1 MNLLSYF
8 QLQVRSLEGE
18 IQLKQ
23 ISSPNDY
30 NVWNASNVIL
40 SPASISESTRL
51 VVFLS
56 GTGASPRKYM
66 RLLRSAQSAGNF
78 VIGLSY
84 LSQPFPVSQSNTW
97 CVQKSILNSTN
108 CNKEMHEHVLF
119 GDSSLEVRGG
129 SYNVWNVGTE
139 YSVCAVLGKVLHTIK
154 WGNKFLKY
162 GNGSEESYIIDW
174 NKIII
179 SGHSQGAGHAAYLS
193 FKKNIPAVLFSG
205 PQDCSSCSQ
214 PWLRQ
219 MSNQNITRRAMFHVH
234 EECGPEPLDPQS
246 YCEENLMM
254 DNLSIMGME
263 DPLFYWY
270 NNSSIPQRIQTV
282 ISVSPPTCSQGRKYH
297 NAIALDNCASE
308 NIEPIW
314 EALFTFL
321 DV

>member
-1 MNLLSYF
+1 MP
-8 QLQVRSLEGE
+8 
-18 IQLKQ
+18 LKP
-23 ISSPNDY
+23 INSPSEY

-40 SPASISESTRL
+40 SPANISDSTML

-56 GTGASPRKYM
+56 GTGAYPRKYG
-66 RLLRSAQSAGNF
+66 RLLRSAQTAGNF
-78 VIGLSY
+78 VLGLSY
-84 LSQPFPVSQSNTW
+84 LSQPFPVSQSNAW

-119 GDSSLEVRGG
+119 GESSSEVRGG
-129 SYNVWNVGTE
+129 SDNIWHAGTD
-139 YSVCAVLGKVLHTIK
+139 YSVCTVLERVLHGIE
-154 WGNKFLKY
+154 WGKKFLKY
-162 GNGSEESYIIDW
+162 GNGSIESYDIDW

-193 FKKNIPAVLFSG
+193 LKKNIRAVLFSG

-214 PWLRQ
+214 PWLRW

-246 YCEENLMM
+246 YCEENLML

-263 DPLFYWY
+263 NSKFYWY
-270 NNSSIPQRIQTV
+270 NNSSIPKRIQTV

>member
-1 MNLLSYF
+1 MP
-8 QLQVRSLEGE
+8 
-18 IQLKQ
+18 LKP
-23 ISSPNDY
+23 INSPSEY

-56 GTGASPRKYM
+56 GTGASPRKYK

-108 CNKEMHEHVLF
+108 CNKELHEHVLF
-119 GDSSLEVRGG
+119 GDSSLEVKGG

-139 YSVCAVLGKVLHTIK
+139 YSVCALLGKVLHTLE

-162 GNGSEESYIIDW
+162 GNGGEESYIIDW
-174 NKIII
+174 NKIVI

-308 NIEPIW
+308 NVEPIW
-314 EALFTFL
+314 KALFTFF